1 MKPPRVGK
9 TDWWPQV
16 RARPSNPGSLL
27 TGAAVRGETPG
38 SAATY
43 PGRVPT
49 PPTTAPATPTVAVLL
64 AAGAGTR
71 LGRGPK
77 ALLPHRGG
85 TLVEHATAVLLAGGC
100 DAVVVVLGAE
110 AARVRA
116 GSSLDGP
123 GVHVVDNPG
132 WATGM
137 ASSLRVGV
145 AAALD
150 LAPVRVVVAHVD
162 QPGVGPDD
170 VARLLAAHRPGRV
183 TASRWRADPEGA
195 AEAHGAVGSQ
205 AAAGAERAAEADRP
219 RWAHPLVLDA
229 ALARP
234 AAASARGDRGAR
246 DFLRAHADLVDV
258 VDHPGDGRDLDTAA
272 DLDLLD
278 DPTPR

>member
-1 MKPPRVGK
+1 M
-9 TDWWPQV
+9 
-16 RARPSNPGSLL
+16 
-27 TGAAVRGETPG
+27 
-38 SAATY
+38 
-43 PGRVPT
+43 PT
-49 PPTTAPATPTVAVLL
+49 PPTTATTTARATPTVAVLL

-150 LAPVRVVVAHVD
+150 LVPARVVVAHVD

-195 AEAHGAVGSQ
+195 AGAHGAVGSEV
-205 AAAGAERAAEADRP
+205 AADDAAGAERAAEADRP

>member
-1 MKPPRVGK
+1 M
-9 TDWWPQV
+9 
-16 RARPSNPGSLL
+16 
-27 TGAAVRGETPG
+27 AADPG

-43 PGRVPT
+43 PGQVPK

-77 ALLPHRGG
+77 ALLPHRGAA
-85 TLVEHATAVLLAGGC
+85 LVEHATATLLAGGC

-123 GVHVVDNPG
+123 GVRVVDNPD

-150 LAPVRVVVAHVD
+150 LVPARVVVAHVD

-183 TASRWRADPEGA
+183 TASRWLAGGA
-195 AEAHGAVGSQ
+195 AED
-205 AAAGAERAAEADRP
+205 AAGADRP

-229 ALARP
+229 TLAAP
-234 AAASARGDRGAR
+234 AAASARGDHGAR
-246 DFLRAHADLVDV
+246 DFLRTHADLVDV

>member
-1 MKPPRVGK
+1 MRPDEPAVAPRG
-9 TDWWPQV
+9 
-16 RARPSNPGSLL
+16 RGRPRRDPGFG
-27 TGAAVRGETPG
+27 GA
-38 SAATY
+38 Y
-43 PGRVPT
+43 PGRVPI

-85 TLVEHATAVLLAGGC
+85 TLVEHATATLLAGGC

-123 GVHVVDNPG
+123 GVRVVDNPD

-150 LAPVRVVVAHVD
+150 LVPARVVVAHVD

-183 TASRWRADPEGA
+183 TAARRLAAGA
-195 AEAHGAVGSQ
+195 AA
-205 AAAGAERAAEADRP
+205 AAAGADRP
-219 RWAHPLVLDA
+219 RRAHPLVLDA
-229 ALARP
+229 ALAAP
-234 AAASARGDRGAR
+234 AAASARGDHGAR

-278 DPTPR
+278 PPPRPR

>member
-1 MKPPRVGK
+1 MPTPP
-9 TDWWPQV
+9 T
-16 RARPSNPGSLL
+16 
-27 TGAAVRGETPG
+27 
-38 SAATY
+38 
-43 PGRVPT
+43 T
-49 PPTTAPATPTVAVLL
+49 PPTTAPSTPTVAVLL

-77 ALLPHRGG
+77 ALLPHRGS
-85 TLVEHATAVLLAGGC
+85 TLVEHATATLLAGGC

-110 AARVRA
+110 AAHVRA

-123 GVHVVDNPG
+123 GVRVVDNPG

-150 LAPVRVVVAHVD
+150 LAPARVVVAHVD

-170 VARLLAAHRPGRV
+170 VARLLATHRPGRV
-183 TASRWRADPEGA
+183 TASRWLAAGA
-195 AEAHGAVGSQ
+195 AED
-205 AAAGAERAAEADRP
+205 AAGASRP

-229 ALARP
+229 ALAGP
-234 AAASARGDRGAR
+234 AAASARGDHGAR

-278 DPTPR
+278 PSPRPR

>member
-1 MKPPRVGK
+1 MP
-9 TDWWPQV
+9 T
-16 RARPSNPGSLL
+16 S
-27 TGAAVRGETPG
+27 
-38 SAATY
+38 
-43 PGRVPT
+43 PT
-49 PPTTAPATPTVAVLL
+49 PAPATPTVAVLL

-110 AARVRA
+110 AERVRS
-116 GSSLDGP
+116 GSRLDDP
-123 GVHVVDNPG
+123 RVRIVDNPG
-132 WATGM
+132 WSSGM

-150 LAPVRVVVAHVD
+150 LAPARVVVAHVD
-162 QPGVGPDD
+162 QPGVVPDD

-183 TASRWRADPEGA
+183 AASRWTA
-195 AEAHGAVGSQ
+195 AVGPD
-205 AAAGAERAAEADRP
+205 AAAGADRP

-229 ALARP
+229 ALAAP
-234 AAASARGDRGAR
+234 AAASAHGDHGAR
-246 DFLRAHADLVDV
+246 DLLRAHADLIDV
-258 VDHPGDGRDLDTAA
+258 VDHPGDGRDLDTEA

-278 DPTPR
+278 PPPAPR

>member
-1 MKPPRVGK
+1 MRPDEPAVAPRG
-9 TDWWPQV
+9 
-16 RARPSNPGSLL
+16 RGRPRRDPGFG
-27 TGAAVRGETPG
+27 GA
-38 SAATY
+38 Y
-43 PGRVPT
+43 PGRVPI

-77 ALLPHRGG
+77 GVRPHRGG
-85 TLVEHATAVLLAGGC
+85 TRGVTRPASLRAGGC

-123 GVHVVDNPG
+123 GVRVVDNPD

-150 LAPVRVVVAHVD
+150 LVPARVVVAHVD

-183 TASRWRADPEGA
+183 TASRWLAGGA
-195 AEAHGAVGSQ
+195 AED
-205 AAAGAERAAEADRP
+205 AAGADRP

-229 ALARP
+229 ALAAP
-234 AAASARGDRGAR
+234 AAARARGDHGAR
-246 DFLRAHADLVDV
+246 GFLGAPAALVDV

-278 DPTPR
+278 PPPRPR

>member
-1 MKPPRVGK
+1 MKWPRTGK
-9 TDWWPQV
+9 THWWPR
-16 RARPSNPGSLL
+16 RARG
-27 TGAAVRGETPG
+27 
-38 SAATY
+38 AATY

-49 PPTTAPATPTVAVLL
+49 SPPSGPPTAAAPAVAVLL

-85 TLVEHATAVLLAGGC
+85 TLVEHATRVLLTGGC

-116 GSSLDGP
+116 GSSLDGH
-123 GVHVVDNPG
+123 GVRVVDNPD

-145 AAALD
+145 AAALG
-150 LAPVRVVVAHVD
+150 LASARVVVAHVD

-183 TASRWRADPEGA
+183 TASRWLAGGA
-195 AEAHGAVGSQ
+195 AENAAED
-205 AAAGAERAAEADRP
+205 AAGAGRP

-229 ALARP
+229 TLAAP
-234 AAASARGDRGAR
+234 AAASARGDHGAR

-278 DPTPR
+278 PPPRPR